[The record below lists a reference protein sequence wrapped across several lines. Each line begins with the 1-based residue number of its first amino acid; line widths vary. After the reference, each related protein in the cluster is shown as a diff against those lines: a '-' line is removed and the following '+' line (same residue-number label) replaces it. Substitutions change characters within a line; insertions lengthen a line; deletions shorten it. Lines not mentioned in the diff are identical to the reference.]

1 MRRIQNIL
9 AGFLGFLLCALP
21 LAAVIVEKVAIKVND
36 EIITLY
42 EISQADMEMRQAL
55 QRQGRAIPGDFRQ
68 QVNDQLINERL
79 ISQLAKK
86 EGIIVTQMEVDD
98 YINNILRRQ
107 SMDVEAF
114 KTSLAREGMTYESF
128 YEQIK
133 KQIVMQKLFGKNSLA
148 SSINVTEEEVNALYQ
163 KLALEEWRIM
173 HMYISLPPGA
183 NFTLRNAREE
193 TIKKVEAAL
202 AQNPWNF
209 ANIAAANKADMYR
222 DFDYLLPGPDIP
234 KYLIPAFNKLQ
245 WNGQVFNV
253 RVVDEIP
260 GFPGFH
266 SYLLVD
272 KRRAPLAKVRDRV
285 EALARSEKENS
296 AIESWL
302 EQMRKGAAIVYM
314 N

>member
-1 MRRIQNIL
+1 MQKIKNLCMGCL
-9 AGFLGFLLCALP
+9 AFALCALP

-36 EIITLY
+36 EIVTLY
-42 EISQADMEMRQAL
+42 EISQMEQEMRQAL
-55 QRQGRAIPGDFRQ
+55 QRQGRGVPADFKQ
-68 QVNDQLINERL
+68 QVNDQLINDRL
-79 ISQLAKK
+79 IAQLAKK

-107 SMDVEAF
+107 SMDVESF
-114 KTSLAREGMTYESF
+114 KTGLAREGMTYESF

-133 KQIVMQKLFGKNSLA
+133 KQIVMQKLFSKNSIA
-148 SSINVTEEEVNALYQ
+148 SSLSVTEEEVNALYQ
-163 KLALEEWRIM
+163 KLGMEEWRIM

-183 NFTLRNAREE
+183 SFTVRNAKEE

-209 ANIAAANKADMYR
+209 MNIAAANKADIYR
-222 DFDYLLPGPDIP
+222 DWDYLLPGPDVP

-245 WNGQVFNV
+245 WNGQIFSV

-266 SYLLVD
+266 SWLLVD

-285 EALARSEKENS
+285 ESLARSEKENS

-302 EQMRKGAAIVYM
+302 AQVRKGAAIVYM
-314 N
+314 K

>member
-1 MRRIQNIL
+1 MQRIRNTL
-9 AGFLGFLLCALP
+9 AVFLAIALCALP

-42 EISQADMEMRQAL
+42 EIAQTEMEMRQAF
-55 QRQGRAIPGDFRQ
+55 QRQGRGIPADFKK
-68 QVNDQLINERL
+68 QVNEQLINERL

-98 YINNILRRQ
+98 YVNNILRRQ
-107 SMDVEAF
+107 SMDVETF
-114 KTSLAREGMTYESF
+114 KASLAREGMTYESF
-128 YEQIK
+128 YDQIK
-133 KQIVMQKLFGKNSLA
+133 KQIVMQKLFAKNSLA
-148 SSINVTEEEVNALYQ
+148 AAVSVTDEEVNALYQ

-183 NFTLRNAREE
+183 NFTARNAKEE
-193 TIKKVEAAL
+193 VIKKVEAAL

-209 ANIAAANKADMYR
+209 ANIAAANKVDMWR
-222 DFDYLLPGPDIP
+222 DFDYLLPGPDVP

-245 WNGQVFNV
+245 WNGQTFSV

-260 GFPGFH
+260 GFPGYH
-266 SYLLVD
+266 AYLLVD

-285 EALARSEKENS
+285 ESLARSEKENT

-302 EQMRKGAAIVYM
+302 TQVRKGAAIVYM
-314 N
+314 P